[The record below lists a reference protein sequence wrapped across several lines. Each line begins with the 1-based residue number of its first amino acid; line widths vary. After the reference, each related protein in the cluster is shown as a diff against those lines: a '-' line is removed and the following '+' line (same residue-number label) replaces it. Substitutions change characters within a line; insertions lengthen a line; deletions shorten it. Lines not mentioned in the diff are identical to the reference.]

1 MTHKKSIFL
10 LFILAFTCTLPMSA
24 CTSGTSSKNSTSSD
38 VAQPVPV
45 SKALFHNPD
54 SIAYYAELAYRYE
67 DPKGLYVMGV
77 AARLRAAGT
86 LPDSITTVPMDEAD
100 IMLLRSAELGYPD
113 AIKAIKCLAEHGCW
127 NHSIPENK

>member
-1 MTHKKSIFL
+1 MTHTKHICACL
-10 LFILAFTCTLPMSA
+10 VLALTCTLPLTA
-24 CTSGTSSKNSTSSD
+24 CTSGKSSKNSTSDAS
-38 VAQPVPV
+38 PVPV

-54 SIAYYAELAYRYE
+54 SIAYYAEKAYLHE

-113 AIKAIKCLAEHGCW
+113 AIKAIKCLAAKGCW
-127 NHSIPENK
+127 NHSIPEK

>member
-1 MTHKKSIFL
+1 
-10 LFILAFTCTLPMSA
+10 MSA

-54 SIAYYAELAYRYE
+54 SIAFYAEKAYRYE
-67 DPKGLYVMGV
+67 DPKGLYV
-77 AARLRAAGT
+77 
-86 LPDSITTVPMDEAD
+86 D